1 MSSFLDINCTSTFIN
16 ISQVFPETMDDWHK
30 IKPVK
35 ISAQILKV
43 TLMPHPQLRSYWEV
57 IATWEGRIFLLER
70 VVTDMFLMLQRMVP
84 YLYIY

>member
-1 MSSFLDINCTSTFIN
+1 MKQEFMS
-16 ISQVFPETMDDWHK
+16 
-30 IKPVK
+30 
-35 ISAQILKV
+35 
-43 TLMPHPQLRSYWEV
+43 PHPQLRSYWEV

>member
-1 MSSFLDINCTSTFIN
+1 
-16 ISQVFPETMDDWHK
+16 MDDWHK

-84 YLYIY
+84 YLYIYWEHLLDLWIMQKQEEKG